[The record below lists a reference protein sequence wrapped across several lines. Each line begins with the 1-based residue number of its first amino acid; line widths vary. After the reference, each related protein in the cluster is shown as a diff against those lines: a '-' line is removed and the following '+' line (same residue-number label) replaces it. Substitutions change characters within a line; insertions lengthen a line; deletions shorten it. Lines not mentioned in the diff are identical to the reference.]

1 MSNLVKEKLLEEL
14 SELNDWFSRVKAALG
29 LSQKADRGRVLANLE
44 RLGEEREEAKR
55 EQQLVAS
62 YLGYKFW
69 GDVVAAA
76 VKAGEELVVAVELP
90 AECCEVPTYWVKG
103 EGKPSYDVAKKH
115 LPETQRL
122 IRKVLVFIESR
133 REVEGDEW
141 ADENRQ
147 LVVEAFLESQG
158 WKELN
163 QRLWEF
169 YKEVEPEP
177 DPSEVWLPAA
187 EESRDTLERSA
198 KLPPFAVTELLD
210 YAELHGVEVS
220 KQGAEVKA
228 NSSNPASWW
237 FDYLLCAYLTEEQR
251 PEHEQVL
258 KVAGEALKAARL
270 GTLYTTEGRNAVT
283 GLFESVWDPTTT
295 LSDLATAY
303 STYTAGL
310 REDKSWDELEDD
322 VREALGRQPAETN

>member
-29 LSQKADRGRVLANLE
+29 LSQKADRGRVLASLE

-55 EQQLVAS
+55 QQQLVAS
-62 YLGYKFW
+62 YLSYKFW
-69 GDVVAAA
+69 GDLVAAA
-76 VKAGEELVVAVELP
+76 AKAGEELVVAVELP
-90 AECCEVPTYWVKG
+90 VECCEVPTYWVKG

-147 LVVEAFLESQG
+147 LVIEAFLESHG

-187 EESRDTLERSA
+187 EESRDTLERST

-210 YAELHGVEVS
+210 YAEAAGVEVT
-220 KQGAEVKA
+220 KQLAD
-228 NSSNPASWW
+228 WW
-237 FDYLLCAYLTEEQR
+237 EAGEHREAQLFSYLLCAYLTGEQR
-251 PEHEQVL
+251 PEHEVLL
-258 KVAGEALKAARL
+258 KVTNNAMQAAKL
-270 GTLYTTEGRNAVT
+270 GTLYDPEGKEAGT
-283 GLFESVWDPTTT
+283 GLKEGVWDPTTT

-303 STYTAGL
+303 STYTTGF
-310 REDKSWDELEDD
+310 EDDKSWDELEDA
-322 VREALGRQPAETN
+322 VRGALGRQPAETN

>member
-14 SELNDWFSRVKAALG
+14 SELNDWFSRVKTALG

-90 AECCEVPTYWVKG
+90 AECCEVPTYWVVG
-103 EGKPSYDVAKKH
+103 EGKPSYDTAKKH

-122 IRKVLVFIESR
+122 LKKVLVFIESR

-147 LVVEAFLESQG
+147 LVIDAFVESHG

-187 EESRDTLERSA
+187 EESRDTLERST

-210 YAELHGVEVS
+210 YAELEGVEVS

-228 NSSNPASWW
+228 RSSNPASWW
-237 FDYLLCAYLTEEQR
+237 FDYLLCAYLTKEQR
-251 PEHEQVL
+251 PEHDLVL
-258 KVAGEALKAARL
+258 KVADEALQAARL
-270 GTLYTTEGRNAVT
+270 GTLYTTEGRNTAT
-283 GLFESVWDPTTT
+283 GLLESVWDPTTT
-295 LSDLATAY
+295 LSDLAAAY
-303 STYTAGL
+303 SVYTVGVKEAN
-310 REDKSWDELEDD
+310 SWDELEDA